1 MRLFDCGVYTCYV
14 DLTFYEDTAVNEKSQ
29 GFQSFM
35 GGIVGTRLGKVTLGR
50 IMTPEQVVANSQ
62 NKLVREMVMHQN
74 AWVLCGNVSPP
85 LFEMVKELPNADVN
99 GRVSVIGAGPRQYL
113 VINHQVESYQCR
125 FVLPLYDPLV
135 REFVVHAS
143 SQPFW
148 YSLSEEGG
156 TNAVILMSDGEL
168 AESFKSVFQIPSVLT
183 EAEQVDAVRRVLGEA
198 QGLAESEHLL
208 NAQTTQVETTL
219 IFPEKTFLAV
229 QTTLERIGAELRNS
243 V

>member
-1 MRLFDCGVYTCYV
+1 M
-14 DLTFYEDTAVNEKSQ
+14 NEKLQ

-113 VINHQVESYQCR
+113 VINHQFESYQCR

-135 REFVVHAS
+135 REFVVHATS
-143 SQPFW
+143 HPFW

-168 AESFKSVFQIPSVLT
+168 AESFKSVLQIPSVLT